1 MNLLL
6 NILLY
11 GKDFL
16 GLGMELFD
24 KSDFIELIVPF
35 GVNLFFSF
43 IIIRFIYYPKA
54 GRKDYLFTYI
64 LFSIIVFFL
73 FHMLSSTKLS
83 TGAGLG
89 LFAIMGIIRYRTD
102 AIAIKEMTYLFVI
115 IGLAV
120 INALSNKK
128 VSVTELMFANFTIM
142 GIVFLLEQAWMLKQ
156 ETSKVVIYEKIEL
169 IKPEKYEEL
178 LADLNERTGLKIERA
193 VIGKIDFLRDTA
205 QVRIYFHE
213 DSSKTTA

>member
-1 MNLLL
+1 MELLL
-6 NILLY
+6 NI
-11 GKDFL
+11 FL
-16 GLGMELFD
+16 SAKLFGMEIFD

-35 GVNLFFSF
+35 SLNIFVSF
-43 IIIRFIYYPKA
+43 IIIRFIYYPQA
-54 GRKDYLFTYI
+54 RRKDYLFTYI

-128 VSVTELMFANFTIM
+128 VSITELMFANFTIM

-156 ETSKVVIYEKIEL
+156 ETSKVITYEKIEL
-169 IKPEKYEEL
+169 IKPEKQAEL
-178 LADLNERTGLKIERA
+178 IADLQERTGLKIERA
-193 VIGKIDFLRDTA
+193 VVGKIDFLRDTA

>member
-1 MNLLL
+1 MDLLL
-6 NILLY
+6 NI
-11 GKDFL
+11 FL
-16 GLGMELFD
+16 SAKMFGMEIFD

-35 GVNLFFSF
+35 SLNIFVSF
-43 IIIRFIYYPKA
+43 IIIRFIYYPQA
-54 GRKDYLFTYI
+54 RRKDYLFTYI

-128 VSVTELMFANFTIM
+128 VSITELMFANFTIM
-142 GIVFLLEQAWMLKQ
+142 GIVFLLEQVWMLKQ
-156 ETSKVVIYEKIEL
+156 ESSKIITYEKIEL
-169 IKPEKYEEL
+169 IVPEKETEL
-178 LADLNERTGLKIERA
+178 IADLQERTGLKIERA
-193 VIGKIDFLRDTA
+193 VVGKIDFLRDTA
-205 QVRIYFHE
+205 QVRIYYHE

>member
-1 MNLLL
+1 MELLL
-6 NILLY
+6 NI
-11 GKDFL
+11 FL
-16 GLGMELFD
+16 SAKIFGMELFD

-35 GVNLFFSF
+35 VINIFFSF

-54 GRKDYLFTYI
+54 RRKDYLFTYI
-64 LFSIIVFFL
+64 LFSVIVFFL

-156 ETSKVVIYEKIEL
+156 ESSKIVVYEKIEL
-169 IKPEKYEEL
+169 IKPEKYTEL
-178 LADLNERTGLKIERA
+178 IADLKDRTGLKIERA
-193 VIGKIDFLRDTA
+193 VVGKIDFLRDTA
-205 QVRIYFHE
+205 QIRIYFHE
-213 DSSKTTA
+213 ASSNTVQ